1 LRAINWRNK
10 KIFLSLLRLFWS
22 KQPKIKENKIIKC
35 SKMKLK
41 YKNKDHLKNK
51 TLLPSNPNTKRKVH
65 NNNLSMSKVMK
76 K

>member
-1 LRAINWRNK
+1 
-10 KIFLSLLRLFWS
+10 
-22 KQPKIKENKIIKC
+22 
-35 SKMKLK
+35 MKLK